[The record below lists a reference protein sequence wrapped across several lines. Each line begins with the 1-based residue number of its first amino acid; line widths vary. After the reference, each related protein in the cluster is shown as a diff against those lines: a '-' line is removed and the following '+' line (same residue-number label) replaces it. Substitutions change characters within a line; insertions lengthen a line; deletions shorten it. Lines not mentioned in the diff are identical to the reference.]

1 MKKIFAV
8 MILITCFAVVAVL
21 YYMNYVVNIFSGKK
35 PNLTTNRWLV
45 VDLFVDAGSYA
56 IDIINS

>member
-1 MKKIFAV
+1 